1 MNAIHRRQFIKQFGL
16 TAATLPFIVGLP
28 SLGLAAPARPRQR
41 LVIVFSP
48 NGTIPAEY
56 WPDETGADF
65 KLKQILTP
73 LNAFKDRLLILKGLS
88 NKVRGDG
95 DGHMR
100 GMSCLLTGIELFP
113 GNIQGGSDTP
123 AGWASGPSIDQE
135 IKAWFQ
141 GREATRTR
149 FGSLE
154 FGVGVTD
161 RADPWTRMSYG
172 GPNQPIAP
180 ISDPYQMYQKLYGQ
194 LRDKENLQSV
204 LEDVR
209 DDLKKVRKL
218 ISAEDRRVLDE
229 HEALVRQM
237 EREVSDAGRQ
247 KLRVGPPSLEEGV
260 ADQNDNVPRLSR
272 MQIDLL
278 VNSFVND
285 MARVATLQYTKSVG
299 QAKMNWLNIKD
310 NHHTLSH
317 EPDKNSD
324 AVEKLVRI
332 NQWFCGELLYLV
344 DKLAHTREPGADGS
358 MLDHT
363 LIVWTNELGK
373 GNSHTLDNIPFVL
386 IGNGFGFQMGRSL
399 KLDNVP
405 HNRLHLALA
414 HAVGHRIDTFGKPA
428 LCSSGPLQLRINRG
442 YRSIRSHAS
451 SRHKGDRP
459 GCRRKPSGWRN
470 RSGQRF
476 PLESHPRSCPAR
488 RRRR

>member
-1 MNAIHRRQFIKQFGL
+1 MNAIHRRQFIKHLGL
-16 TAATLPFIVGLP
+16 SAASLPFLVGLP

-41 LVIVFSP
+41 LIIMFSP
-48 NGTIPAEY
+48 NGTIPNAF
-56 WPDETGADF
+56 WPDEAGPDF
-65 KLKQILTP
+65 KLKEIVLP
-73 LNAFKDRLLILKGLS
+73 LEPYKERMLFLHGLC

-135 IKAWFQ
+135 IKTFFQ
-141 GREATRTR
+141 SREQTRTR

-161 RADPWTRMSYG
+161 RADPWTRMSYA
-172 GPNQPIAP
+172 GPNQPVAP

-194 LRDKENLQSV
+194 LKDKENLQSI
-204 LEDVR
+204 LDDVR
-209 DDLKKVRKL
+209 EDLKKVRKL
-218 ISAEDRRVLDE
+218 ISPEDRRLLSE

-237 EREVSDAGRQ
+237 EKEINEASRQ
-247 KLRVGPPSLEEGV
+247 KLRVSPPTLEEGV

-299 QAKMNWLNIKD
+299 SARMNWLDITD
-310 NHHTLSH
+310 GHHGLSH
-317 EPDKNSD
+317 EPDKD
-324 AVEKLVRI
+324 EVAQAKLVKI
-332 NQWFCGELLYLV
+332 NKWFCGELRYLTE
-344 DKLAHTREPGADGS
+344 KLANTPEPGGAGS
-358 MLDHT
+358 LLDNT

-373 GNSHTLDNIPFVL
+373 GNNHTLKNIPFVL
-386 IGNGFGFQMGRSL
+386 VGGGFGFQMGRSL
-399 KLDNVP
+399 KLEETA

-414 HAVGHRIDTFGKPA
+414 HAVGHRLETFGKPA
-428 LCSSGPLQLRINRG
+428 LCDGGPLKL
-442 YRSIRSHAS
+442 S
-451 SRHKGDRP
+451 
-459 GCRRKPSGWRN
+459 
-470 RSGQRF
+470 
-476 PLESHPRSCPAR
+476 
-488 RRRR
+488 

>member
-1 MNAIHRRQFIKQFGL
+1 MNAIHRRQFIKQLGL
-16 TAATLPFIVGLP
+16 SAASLPFLVGLP

-41 LVIVFSP
+41 LIIMFSP
-48 NGTIPAEY
+48 NGTIPPAF
-56 WPDETGADF
+56 WPDEEGKDF
-65 KLKQILTP
+65 TLKPIVSP
-73 LNAFKDRLLILKGLS
+73 LETYKDRMLFLHGLA

-135 IKAWFQ
+135 IKNFFQ
-141 GREATRTR
+141 SREQTRTR

-161 RADPWTRMSYG
+161 RADPWTRMSYA
-172 GPNQPIAP
+172 GPNQPVAP

-194 LRDKENLQSV
+194 LKDKENLESI
-204 LEDVR
+204 LDDVR
-209 DDLKKVRKL
+209 EDLKKARKL
-218 ISAEDRRVLDE
+218 ISAEDRRMLNE

-237 EREVSDAGRQ
+237 EKEVREAGRQ

-299 QAKMNWLNIKD
+299 SARMNWLGITD
-310 NHHTLSH
+310 GHHGLSH
-317 EPDKNSD
+317 EPDKD
-324 AVEKLVRI
+324 EKAQEKLVKI
-332 NQWFCGELLYLV
+332 NTWFCGELRYLV
-344 DKLAHTREPGADGS
+344 DKLANTPEPGDSGS
-358 MLDHT
+358 LLDHT
-363 LIVWTNELGK
+363 LVIWTNELGK
-373 GNSHTLDNIPFVL
+373 GNSHTLKNIPFLLV
-386 IGNGFGFQMGRSL
+386 GGGFGFQMGRSL
-399 KLDNVP
+399 KLEETA

-414 HAVGHRIDTFGKPA
+414 HAVGHRLETFGKPA
-428 LCSSGPLQLRINRG
+428 LCEGGPLKLG
-442 YRSIRSHAS
+442 
-451 SRHKGDRP
+451 
-459 GCRRKPSGWRN
+459 
-470 RSGQRF
+470 
-476 PLESHPRSCPAR
+476 
-488 RRRR
+488 